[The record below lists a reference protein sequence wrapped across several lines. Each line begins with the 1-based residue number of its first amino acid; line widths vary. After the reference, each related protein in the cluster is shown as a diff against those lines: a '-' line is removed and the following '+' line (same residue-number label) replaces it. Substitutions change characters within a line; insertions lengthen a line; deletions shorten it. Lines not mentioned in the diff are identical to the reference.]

1 MPYDTKF
8 LHQIHQQT
16 AYILINGK
24 FLAWSLQG
32 KNYDWSVTIRVHL
45 EIMCNEIGLNA
56 TGRKLQLKSHYC
68 NAAVMGPYEKILA
81 FYCLNLEGS

>member
-1 MPYDTKF
+1 MSYDTKF
-8 LHQIHQQT
+8 LHQIHQQN

-68 NAAVMGPYEKILA
+68 NAAVVA
-81 FYCLNLEGS
+81 LEEAI